1 MDILAIHRRIEGD
14 IARRIL
20 SGDWKPGHRLPTE
33 GELMARYGC
42 ARMTASKAMSG
53 LAARGLVTRRR
64 KAGTVV
70 AHPPL
75 HSSALVSIPDIQLE
89 VEGRGMTYSHRL
101 LARWIRQAEPDE
113 RWLAAGAAVIEVET
127 LHLADNLPFGHERRL
142 ISLLAAPE
150 AESADFAVQP
160 VGSWLLSRTP
170 WTEAEH
176 RISAISADRE
186 TAQALLLPSG
196 SACLRLERK
205 TWRDGTGV
213 TWAWQTFPGDAYDL
227 VARFSPTGA

>member
-1 MDILAIHRRIEGD
+1 MPKLSKRLAHALLCAATAMPLLTTTALAGGNGSLFSADTGMFGALQAAANAPR
-14 IARRIL
+14 
-20 SGDWKPGHRLPTE
+20 PTP
-33 GELMARYGC
+33 LLY
-42 ARMTASKAMSG
+42 TDAMP
-53 LAARGLVTRRR
+53 VT
-64 KAGTVV
+64 
-70 AHPPL
+70 
-75 HSSALVSIPDIQLE
+75 
-89 VEGRGMTYSHRL
+89 VEIT
-101 LARWIRQAEPDE
+101 PDE
-113 RWLAAGAAVIEVET
+113 PVET